1 MNRFFPEGIL
11 YERADNKEKIS
22 SAEGLKEAE
31 AKKTILEGRVSLCDF
46 NHNLFVDLPAMKGII
61 PREEGA
67 IGIKEGTVRDIAL
80 ISRVSHPVCFTVTG
94 VTVGSDGRPLAV
106 LSRRNAQQLCMDN
119 YIESLS
125 CGDIIDAK
133 ITHLEPFG
141 AFCDIGC
148 GIVSLMSIDCISV
161 SRIFHPA
168 DRFSVGQSIKAIIK
182 SREPDGK
189 INLSH
194 KELLGTWE
202 QNAAFFQ
209 NGQTVSGIIRT
220 VESYGSFVE
229 LTPNLAG
236 LAEPKSDAVPGA
248 QASVFIKNILPD
260 KMKIKLIIVDC
271 FSADYSPKPL
281 HYFIDGGHIS
291 RWNYSPKS
299 SPKEIFSSFD

>member
-94 VTVGSDGRPLAV
+94 VTVGSDGLPLAV

-119 YIESLS
+119 YIERLS

-168 DRFSVGQSIKAIIK
+168 DRFFVGQSIKAIIK

-236 LAEPKSDAVPGA
+236 LAEPKIDAVPGA

-260 KMKIKLIIVDC
+260 KMKVKLIIVDC

-291 RWNYSPKS
+291 RWNYSPRS
-299 SPKEIFSSFD
+299 CPKEIFSSFD

>member
-1 MNRFFPEGIL
+1 M
-11 YERADNKEKIS
+11 
-22 SAEGLKEAE
+22 
-31 AKKTILEGRVSLCDF
+31 
-46 NHNLFVDLPAMKGII
+46 
-61 PREEGA
+61 
-67 IGIKEGTVRDIAL
+67 
-80 ISRVSHPVCFTVTG
+80 
-94 VTVGSDGRPLAV
+94 
-106 LSRRNAQQLCMDN
+106 
-119 YIESLS
+119 
-125 CGDIIDAK
+125 
-133 ITHLEPFG
+133 
-141 AFCDIGC
+141 
-148 GIVSLMSIDCISV
+148 
-161 SRIFHPA
+161 
-168 DRFSVGQSIKAIIK
+168 GQSIKAIIK

-291 RWNYSPKS
+291 RWNYSPRS
-299 SPKEIFSSFD
+299 CPKEIFSSFD

>member
-94 VTVGSDGRPLAV
+94 VTVGSDGMPLAV

-119 YIESLS
+119 YIERLS

-168 DRFSVGQSIKAIIK
+168 DRFFVGQSIKAIIK

-236 LAEPKSDAVPGA
+236 LAEPKIDAVPGA

-291 RWNYSPKS
+291 RWNYSPRS
-299 SPKEIFSSFD
+299 CPKEIFSSFD

>member
-94 VTVGSDGRPLAV
+94 VTVGSDGLPLAV

-119 YIESLS
+119 YIERLS

-168 DRFSVGQSIKAIIK
+168 DRFFVGQSIKAIIK

-236 LAEPKSDAVPGA
+236 LAEPKIDAVPGA

-291 RWNYSPKS
+291 RWNYSPRS
-299 SPKEIFSSFD
+299 CPKEIFSSFD

>member
-94 VTVGSDGRPLAV
+94 VTVGSDGMPLAV

-119 YIESLS
+119 YIERLS

-168 DRFSVGQSIKAIIK
+168 DRFFVGQSIKAIIK

-236 LAEPKSDAVPGA
+236 LAEPKIDAVPGA

-291 RWNYSPKS
+291 RWNYSPRS
-299 SPKEIFSSFD
+299 CPKEIFSLFD

>member
-168 DRFSVGQSIKAIIK
+168 DRFFVGQHQGNHKIKRTRRKDKPFPQGA
-182 SREPDGK
+182 SR
-189 INLSH
+189 H
-194 KELLGTWE
+194 LGTK
-202 QNAAFFQ
+202 
-209 NGQTVSGIIRT
+209 RR
-220 VESYGSFVE
+220 
-229 LTPNLAG
+229 
-236 LAEPKSDAVPGA
+236 
-248 QASVFIKNILPD
+248 VFSKR
-260 KMKIKLIIVDC
+260 
-271 FSADYSPKPL
+271 ADRFG
-281 HYFIDGGHIS
+281 HYQDG
-291 RWNYSPKS
+291 
-299 SPKEIFSSFD
+299 